1 MIGHTMN
8 LVSKTYHSCEMRE
21 YVFMIFRKYIIISPL
36 MGPKVELTKL
46 SIKASQFT
54 CILQAGLTFV
64 FQVKKNLDGKRM
76 RKCIKNGF
84 F

>member
-1 MIGHTMN
+1 MN
-8 LVSKTYHSCEMRE
+8 LVSKTHHSCEMRE
-21 YVFMIFRKYIIISPL
+21 YVFMVFQEYTIISLL
-36 MGPKVELTKL
+36 MGPEVELTKL

-64 FQVKKNLDGKRM
+64 FQVKKILDGKRM